1 MSSNLKKLPE
11 FLKPYFIEL
20 IDTLLY
26 MLKGIFS
33 LIVSILPKRQ
43 MIYSWRLKRVIPN
56 TRRYFLVIFLIYFLL
71 AIFISRATANEK
83 FIMPKGNITDEEKE
97 PLKRVKQEQNKVLY
111 DTVRG
116 YEPKKVDDQYCYV
129 KIEIK
134 QIGDDI
140 IKQEILECADGRRG
154 INTPG
159 YWDLFAQF
167 YYRDVSAPEYCR
179 FYSRPN
185 HVFKSF
191 GKTCLNKNGEW
202 EVQ

>member
-159 YWDLFAQF
+159 YWELFAQF

>member
-1 MSSNLKKLPE
+1 MSRYLIKLPQ
-11 FLKPYFIEL
+11 FLKPFFIEL
-20 IDTLLY
+20 KDTT
-26 MLKGIFS
+26 IFI
-33 LIVSILPKRQ
+33 LTDIFNYIKDILPKKQ
-43 MIYSWRLKRVIPN
+43 MIYSWTFKRTIPN
-56 TRRYFLVIFLIYFLL
+56 FKRYSLLLLLIYFLL
-71 AIFISRATANEK
+71 AIFISRATAGEK
-83 FIMPKGNITDEEKE
+83 FIMPKGNITDEERE

-134 QIGDDI
+134 QNGDDI

-179 FYSRPN
+179 YYSRPN